1 MLKLLFVMLVNYE
14 SEKLQEDPVI
24 GRPSKNSKINLQK
37 LKQIPTVNIRGK
49 YPQVSDRERG
59 KETML
64 K

>member
-1 MLKLLFVMLVNYE
+1 MANYE
-14 SEKLQEDPVI
+14 SEKLQEDPLI
-24 GRPSKNSKINLQK
+24 GRPLQNSKIYLQK

-49 YPQVSDRERG
+49 YPQVSNRERG